1 MPPRRS
7 PGGIL
12 IYPSGSTGTTPNPNY
27 PAAAPPSP
35 APAPTKP
42 PTPQAPP
49 TGSVIVSGGGGII
62 NNLDNQISYS
72 NQKVGYFKI
81 DLYNT
86 KPNLYGESTEKWY
99 YPPIEVKCL
108 LERGE
113 FTNTDTEYGVDTTQ
127 TITVTVSKTE
137 FETTY
142 NFTPEVGDIITD
154 QERYYEVSSIDRKFV
169 TLPGTGTSAST
180 VGTPGL
186 IVLYVLSAYLTRT
199 SRLNLIKYST

>member
-1 MPPRRS
+1 MS
-7 PGGIL
+7 GGIQK
-12 IYPSGSTGTTPNPNY
+12 YPPSGASIPPNFP
-27 PAAAPPSP
+27 PAPPQPP
-35 APAPTKP
+35 APAPPKP
-42 PTPQAPP
+42 PPPAAPP
-49 TGSVIVSGGGGII
+49 TGSVIVAGGGAVV
-62 NNLDNQISYS
+62 NNLDNQINYS

-86 KPNLYGESTEKWY
+86 KSNLYGESIEKWY
-99 YPPIEVKCL
+99 YPPIQIKCL

-113 FTNTDTEYGVDTTQ
+113 FTNTDTEFGVDTTQ
-127 TITVTVSKTE
+127 TLTVTVSKTE

-169 TLPGTGTSAST
+169 TLPGTGTSASII
-180 VGTPGL
+180 GEPGL

-199 SRLNLIKYST
+199 SRLNLVKYSI

>member
-1 MPPRRS
+1 MS
-7 PGGIL
+7 GGI
-12 IYPSGSTGTTPNPNY
+12 IKYPPSGASTTSNY
-27 PAAAPPSP
+27 PQTQPTPPATPRPPSP
-35 APAPTKP
+35 
-42 PTPQAPP
+42 TPSSPP
-49 TGSVIVSGGGGII
+49 TGSVIVAGGGGII
-62 NNLDNQISYS
+62 GNLDSQIKYS

-86 KPNLYGESTEKWY
+86 KPNLYGESIEKWY

-108 LERGE
+108 LERGD
-113 FTNTDTEYGVDTTQ
+113 FTNTDTEYGVDTNQ

-154 QERYYEVSSIDRKFV
+154 QERYYEVNSIDRKFV

-199 SRLNLIKYST
+199 SKLNLIKYSV

>member
-1 MPPRRS
+1 MS
-7 PGGIL
+7 GGIQK
-12 IYPSGSTGTTPNPNY
+12 YPPTG
-27 PAAAPPSP
+27 ASP
-35 APAPTKP
+35 APNYAPTAPAQP
-42 PTPQAPP
+42 PTPRPAPPTPLPPP
-49 TGSVIVSGGGGII
+49 TGSVIVAGAGGLI
-62 NNLDNQISYS
+62 NNLDSQIKYT
-72 NQKVGYFKI
+72 NQKIGYFKI

-154 QERYYEVSSIDRKFV
+154 QQRYYEVNSIDRKFV
-169 TLPGTGTSAST
+169 TLPGTGTSSSI
-180 VGTPGL
+180 VGEPGL

-199 SRLNLIKYST
+199 SRLNLIKYSV

>member
-1 MPPRRS
+1 M

-12 IYPSGSTGTTPNPNY
+12 KYPPSG
-27 PAAAPPSP
+27 ASP
-35 APAPTKP
+35 APNFPPTVPAAP
-42 PTPQAPP
+42 PTPQTAPPTPKAPP
-49 TGSVIVSGGGGII
+49 TGSIIVAGGGSVV
-62 NNLDNQISYS
+62 NNLDSQINYS

-86 KPNLYGESTEKWY
+86 KPNLYGESSEKWY

-113 FTNTDTEYGVDTTQ
+113 FTNTDTEYGVDINQ
-127 TITVTVSKTE
+127 TLTVTVSKTE

-154 QERYYEVSSIDRKFV
+154 QERFYEVSSINRSFV
-169 TLPGTGTSAST
+169 TLPGTGTSSSNI
-180 VGTPGL
+180 GTPGF
-186 IVLYVLSAYLTRT
+186 IVLYILSAYLTRT
-199 SRLNLIKYST
+199 SKLNLIKYSI

>member
-1 MPPRRS
+1 MS
-7 PGGIL
+7 GGI
-12 IYPSGSTGTTPNPNY
+12 IKYPPSGASTTPNF
-27 PAAAPPSP
+27 PPT
-35 APAPTKP
+35 APAQPPTPRPAP
-42 PTPQAPP
+42 PTPQPPP
-49 TGSVIVSGGGGII
+49 TGSVIVAGGGAVV
-62 NNLDNQISYS
+62 NNLDSQIKYS
-72 NQKVGYFKI
+72 NQKIGYFKI

-127 TITVTVSKTE
+127 TLTVTVSKTE

-154 QERYYEVSSIDRKFV
+154 QERYYEVNSIDRKFV
-169 TLPGTGTSAST
+169 TLPGTGTSSSI
-180 VGTPGL
+180 VGEPGL

-199 SRLNLIKYST
+199 SRLNLIKYSV

>member
-1 MPPRRS
+1 MSGGIQKYPPSGASIPPNFPPVAPSQPSPPR
-7 PGGIL
+7 P
-12 IYPSGSTGTTPNPNY
+12 
-27 PAAAPPSP
+27 APPSP
-35 APAPTKP
+35 A
-42 PTPQAPP
+42 APP
-49 TGSVIVSGGGGII
+49 AGPVIVAGGGAVV
-62 NNLDNQISYS
+62 NNLDNQINYS

-86 KPNLYGESTEKWY
+86 KSNLYGESIEKWY
-99 YPPIEVKCL
+99 YPPIQIKCL

-113 FTNTDTEYGVDTTQ
+113 FTNTDTEFGVDTTQ
-127 TITVTVSKTE
+127 TLTVTVSKTE

-169 TLPGTGTSAST
+169 TLPGTGTSASII
-180 VGTPGL
+180 GEPGL

-199 SRLNLIKYST
+199 SRLNLVKYSI

>member
-1 MPPRRS
+1 MS
-7 PGGIL
+7 GGIQK
-12 IYPSGSTGTTPNPNY
+12 YPPTGASTTPNY
-27 PAAAPPSP
+27 PATLP
-35 APAPTKP
+35 PAPTP
-42 PTPQAPP
+42 RPPVPTPPPAPP
-49 TGSVIVSGGGGII
+49 TGSVIVAGGGGII

-199 SRLNLIKYST
+199 SRLNLIKYSL

>member
-1 MPPRRS
+1 MS
-7 PGGIL
+7 GGIQK
-12 IYPSGSTGTTPNPNY
+12 YPPSGASTTPNY
-27 PAAAPPSP
+27 PTTIPPQPPTPRPAPP
-35 APAPTKP
+35 APAP
-42 PTPQAPP
+42 PP
-49 TGSVIVSGGGGII
+49 TGSIIVSGGGGIV
-62 NNLDNQISYS
+62 NNLDNQINYS

-113 FTNTDTEYGVDTTQ
+113 FVNTDTEFGVDTTQ

-154 QERYYEVSSIDRKFV
+154 QERYYEVSSINRSFV
-169 TLPGTGTSAST
+169 TLPGTGTSSSI
-180 VGTPGL
+180 VGTPGF

-199 SRLNLIKYST
+199 SKLNLIKYSV

>member
-1 MPPRRS
+1 MS
-7 PGGIL
+7 GGIQK
-12 IYPSGSTGTTPNPNY
+12 YPPTGASPSPNY
-27 PAAAPPSP
+27 APT
-35 APAPTKP
+35 APAQP
-42 PTPQAPP
+42 PTPRPAPPTPLPPP
-49 TGSVIVSGGGGII
+49 TGSVIVNGGGGIV

-86 KPNLYGESTEKWY
+86 KSNLYGESIEKWY

-108 LERGE
+108 LERGD
-113 FTNTDTEYGVDTTQ
+113 FTNTDTEYGVDSNQ

-154 QERYYEVSSIDRKFV
+154 QERYYEINSIDRKFV
-169 TLPGTGTSAST
+169 TLPGTGTSSST

-199 SRLNLIKYST
+199 SKLNLVKYS

>member
-1 MPPRRS
+1 MS
-7 PGGIL
+7 GGI
-12 IYPSGSTGTTPNPNY
+12 IKYPPSGASTTSNY
-27 PAAAPPSP
+27 PQTQPSPPATPRPPSP
-35 APAPTKP
+35 
-42 PTPQAPP
+42 TPSSPP
-49 TGSVIVSGGGGII
+49 TGSVIVAGGGGII
-62 NNLDNQISYS
+62 GNLDSQINYS

-86 KPNLYGESTEKWY
+86 KSNLYGESIEKWY

-108 LERGE
+108 LERGD
-113 FTNTDTEYGVDTTQ
+113 FTNTDTEYGVDTNQ

-154 QERYYEVSSIDRKFV
+154 QERYYEINSIDRKFV

-199 SRLNLIKYST
+199 SKLNLIKYSV

>member
-1 MPPRRS
+1 MS
-7 PGGIL
+7 GGIQK
-12 IYPSGSTGTTPNPNY
+12 YPPSGASTPPNFP
-27 PAAAPPSP
+27 PAPPQPP
-35 APAPTKP
+35 APAPPKP
-42 PTPQAPP
+42 PSPSAPP
-49 TGSVIVSGGGGII
+49 TGSVIVSGGGAVI
-62 NNLDNQISYS
+62 NNLDSQINYS
-72 NQKVGYFKI
+72 NQKIGYFKI

-127 TITVTVSKTE
+127 TLTVTVSKTE

-154 QERYYEVSSIDRKFV
+154 QERYYEVNSIDRKFI
-169 TLPGTGTSAST
+169 TLPGTGTSSSI
-180 VGTPGL
+180 VGEPGL

-199 SRLNLIKYST
+199 SRLNLIKYSV

>member
-1 MPPRRS
+1 M
-7 PGGIL
+7 PGGI
-12 IYPSGSTGTTPNPNY
+12 IKYPPSGASTTPNF
-27 PAAAPPSP
+27 PPTVP
-35 APAPTKP
+35 PQP
-42 PTPQAPP
+42 PTPRPSPPTPLPPP
-49 TGSVIVSGGGGII
+49 TGSVIVSGGGGIV

-86 KPNLYGESTEKWY
+86 KSNLYGESLEKWY

-127 TITVTVSKTE
+127 TITVTISKTE

-154 QERYYEVSSIDRKFV
+154 QERYYEVNSIDRKFV

-199 SRLNLIKYST
+199 SRLNLIKYSI